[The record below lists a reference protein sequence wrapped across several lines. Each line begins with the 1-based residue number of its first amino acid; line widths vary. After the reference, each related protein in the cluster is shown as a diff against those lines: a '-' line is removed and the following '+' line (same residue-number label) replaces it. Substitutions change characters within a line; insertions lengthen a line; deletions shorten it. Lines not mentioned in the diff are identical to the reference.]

1 MRRIKLQRSRN
12 LPESA
17 EAGVVAAAAG
27 ESEFHVS
34 RKIIHFPS
42 LRWNTVMY
50 FPAFTAAPDLSVVW

>member
-1 MRRIKLQRSRN
+1 
-12 LPESA
+12 
-17 EAGVVAAAAG
+17 VAAAAG

-50 FPAFTAAPDLSVVW
+50 FPAFTAAPDLSVGLVGAPPPREIA